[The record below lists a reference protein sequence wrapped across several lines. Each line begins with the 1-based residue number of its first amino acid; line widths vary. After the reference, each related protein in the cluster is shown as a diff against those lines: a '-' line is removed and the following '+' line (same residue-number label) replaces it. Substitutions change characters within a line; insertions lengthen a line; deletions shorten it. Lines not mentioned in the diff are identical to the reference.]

1 MEEMPLYIHIDN
13 RLIHGQVTVTW
24 CSYYEAQ
31 RIVVADDKVAAD
43 PIQRTVLPMAAR
55 GLPTAVLSV
64 ADAVTTLKSHEPSRE
79 RVLVI
84 ARNVHDALGLVR
96 GGITVESINV
106 GNQSPVPGTKYTM
119 ILPWSAVT
127 DDDVRDYA
135 ELASMGLKVTVRRY
149 PTERAQGIIELLKKI
164 KLL

>member
-1 MEEMPLYIHIDN
+1 MSLYMHIDN

-43 PIQRTVLPMAAR
+43 PIQRAVLPMAAR

-64 ADAVTTLKSHEPSRE
+64 ADAIVMLKKHEPSKE
-79 RVLVI
+79 RVLII
-84 ARNVHDALGLVR
+84 ARNAQDALELMK

-106 GNQSPVPGTKYTM
+106 GNQAPIPGKKCTM

-127 DDDVRDYA
+127 DEDVKDYA
-135 ELASMGLKVTVRRY
+135 ELAAMGLKVTVRRY
-149 PTERAQGIIELLKKI
+149 PTEKAQDIIELLKKS

>member
-1 MEEMPLYIHIDN
+1 MSLYIHIDN

-43 PIQRTVLPMAAR
+43 PIQRVVLPMAAR

-64 ADAVTTLKSHEPSRE
+64 ADAITTLKNHEPSKE
-79 RVLVI
+79 KVLVI
-84 ARNVHDALGLVR
+84 ARNVRGALGLVR
-96 GGITVESINV
+96 GGIIVESINV
-106 GNQSPVPGTKYTM
+106 GNQAPIPGKKCTM

-127 DDDVRDYA
+127 DDDVQDYA

-149 PTERAQGIIELLKKI
+149 PTEKAQDIIGLLKKS